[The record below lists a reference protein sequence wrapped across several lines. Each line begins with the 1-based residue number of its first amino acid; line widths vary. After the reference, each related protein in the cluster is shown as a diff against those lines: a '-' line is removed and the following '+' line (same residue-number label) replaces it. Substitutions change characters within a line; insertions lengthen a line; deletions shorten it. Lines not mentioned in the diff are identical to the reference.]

1 MSALPQIGTEVV
13 HGEHGA
19 GTVKA
24 VLRDFEGTGAAVMRN
39 ARGEY
44 LARPGTF
51 TLATEATAAA
61 PAPVASLGPLFGGAR

>member
-1 MSALPQIGTEVV
+1 MSALPPVGTAVTHE
-13 HGEHGA
+13 EHGA

-24 VLRDFEGTGAAVMRN
+24 VLHGFEGTGAVVMRN

-51 TLATEATAAA
+51 TLGAAA
-61 PAPVASLGPLFGGAR
+61 PAAAPVPVASLGPLFGGAR

>member
-1 MSALPQIGTEVV
+1 MSALPPVGTEIT
-13 HGEHGA
+13 HKEHGS

-24 VLRDFEGTGAAVMRN
+24 VLRDFEGTGAVVMRN

-51 TLATEATAAA
+51 TLATEAPAAA